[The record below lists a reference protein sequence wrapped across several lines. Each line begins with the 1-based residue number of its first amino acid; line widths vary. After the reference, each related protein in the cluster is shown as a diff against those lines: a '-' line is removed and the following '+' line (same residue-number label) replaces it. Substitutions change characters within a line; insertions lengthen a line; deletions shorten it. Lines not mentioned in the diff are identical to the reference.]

1 MTPHPTP
8 RPATRPPANERR
20 PAYGFDIETDTT
32 RGGLDP
38 ATSRIIAIGVA
49 GDGWERTFT
58 GREAYLL
65 AEADAFLA
73 QLPPG
78 HLVTWN
84 GAGFDFPFLWDRA
97 IAAGVALD
105 LYLSPDPRI
114 PVPHGPPTG
123 HQLAYRVRW
132 GAHDHID
139 AYLELRAT
147 AHRVAGSARLKPFAA
162 LHGIDCLEHDYARLP
177 SLSTA
182 ALERYVA
189 SDARATLHLAERYGL
204 TGSLVATPAPCPGP

>member
-1 MTPHPTP
+1 MTPHPTH
-8 RPATRPPANERR
+8 RLTTRGTAHERR

-38 ATSRIIAIGVA
+38 ATSRIIAIGIA
-49 GDGWERTFT
+49 GDGWERSFT
-58 GREAYLL
+58 GREADVL
-65 AEADAFLA
+65 AETDAFLA

-84 GAGFDFPFLWDRA
+84 GAGFDFPFVWDRA

-105 LYLSPDPRI
+105 LYLSPDPGI
-114 PVPHGPPTG
+114 LLPHGPPAG
-123 HQLAYRVRW
+123 HRLAYRVRW

-139 AYLELRAT
+139 AYLELRPI
-147 AHRVAGSARLKPFAA
+147 AHRIAGSARLKPFAA

-177 SLSTA
+177 SLSA
-182 ALERYVA
+182 SALERYVA
-189 SDARATLHLAERYGL
+189 SDARATLRLAERYGL
-204 TGSLVATPAPCPGP
+204 TGSLVGAP